1 MSSKDKEPEHS
12 KSSSITKETEDKD
25 NVPERKISAASREG
39 EEVVDSTEDAESS
52 KNSSSR
58 RGSRDTDKQ
67 LGGVDIDSSDT
78 KSEISVD
85 SAGEDGKLKSRKLEK
100 SRSKDDLDDKKK
112 KRRVPFPKFLS
123 VLKLF
128 IYLIWHL
135 YIYTVCINITRLR
148 FIMFCFS
155 VSCLTGIFI

>member
-1 MSSKDKEPEHS
+1 M
-12 KSSSITKETEDKD
+12 
-25 NVPERKISAASREG
+25 PERKISAASREG
-39 EEVVDSTEDAESS
+39 EEVVDSTDDAESS

-67 LGGVDIDSSDT
+67 LVGVDIDSSDT

-112 KRRVPFPKFLS
+112 KRRVLFPKFLFCS
-123 VLKLF
+123 KLLM
-128 IYLIWHL
+128 YLILHL
-135 YIYTVCINITRLR
+135 YLYTVCINITWSR
-148 FIMFCFS
+148 FLMYRFS
-155 VSCLTGIFI
+155 VSYLTGRFTVFNNTI

>member
-1 MSSKDKEPEHS
+1 M
-12 KSSSITKETEDKD
+12 
-25 NVPERKISAASREG
+25 
-39 EEVVDSTEDAESS
+39 VDSTDDAESS

-85 SAGEDGKLKSRKLEK
+85 SAGEDGKPKSRKLEK

-112 KRRVPFPKFLS
+112 KRRVPLPKFLS
-123 VLKLF
+123 LF
-128 IYLIWHL
+128 KALH
-135 YIYTVCINITRLR
+135 
-148 FIMFCFS
+148 
-155 VSCLTGIFI
+155 IFDLAFVHIHCMH